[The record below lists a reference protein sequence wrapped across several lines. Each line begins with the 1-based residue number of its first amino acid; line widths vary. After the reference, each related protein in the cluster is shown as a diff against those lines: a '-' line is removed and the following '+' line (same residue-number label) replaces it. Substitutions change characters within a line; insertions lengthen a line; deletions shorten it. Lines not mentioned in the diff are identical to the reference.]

1 MNVLN
6 ALATIPWFTLGP
18 WKLGPLTIQGFGLM
32 VAIGVVLAYQ
42 LTGWQAQ
49 KQRLDN
55 DKMQSL
61 VMAMLISGFI
71 GAHVLDLIFYEP
83 EKLLKDPKILF
94 QFGNTLSSYG
104 GIVGSLLGMGIWKLR
119 NPDDFLTPYADVAAW
134 ALPVG
139 WFFGRVGCAVV
150 HDHPGLPS
158 DWALAVVFQ
167 DGVARHDL
175 GLYEALWWVV
185 IVAIYAILQPK
196 MSEITRRRPGF
207 FIYLLPLVYAPVRF
221 GLDFLRTADVRYL
234 HLTPAQYMSLGVFV
248 WGAVMMARWKQGK
261 TLRLKVADGPAAPS
275 PPRAPADED
284 DEERP

>member
-139 WFFGRVGCAVV
+139 WFFGRLGCAVV

-196 MSEITRRRPGF
+196 MSELTRRRPGF

-248 WGAVMMARWKQGK
+248 WGAVMMMRWKQGK
-261 TLRLKVADGPAAPS
+261 TLRLKVTDGPAAPA
-275 PPRAPADED
+275 PPRAPDAD